1 MRGVLLVL
9 GFVPVAVGTG
19 SGFAGGSVVG
29 GSGAGLLDVAS
40 GLNAGGIRGGTG
52 AGLLDVAVGG
62 TLTGGPTGAR
72 RVTDV
77 CGLTVDGLG
86 LTVMI
91 GRGEAAL
98 AGAAMVAATPTTASA
113 PRTRL

>member
-9 GFVPVAVGTG
+9 GFVPVAVGAG
-19 SGFAGGSVVG
+19 SGFAGGSAAG
-29 GSGAGLLDVAS
+29 GSGAGLLDVA
-40 GLNAGGIRGGTG
+40 
-52 AGLLDVAVGG
+52 VGR

-98 AGAAMVAATPTTASA
+98 AGAAMVAATPTTANA